1 MELIILGKQ
10 VGTKISLLSAEK
22 IALRRYFFRKENL
35 DEYRLNNFIL
45 DKLLVLCY
53 TVYTIKRKEVIKMA
67 TDYKSFTNAELS
79 KQIEKIQIELQRRRE
94 NIEKEQRWTEIRNIL
109 HNWFRDYG
117 EIIVDT
123 GFIPEITIN
132 KEDDYS
138 TIGEIHITYGE

>member
-1 MELIILGKQ
+1 MELITLGKQ
-10 VGTKISLLSAEK
+10 VEIKISLLSAEK
-22 IALRRYFFRKENL
+22 IALRRYFFIKENL
-35 DEYRLNNFIL
+35 DEFRLKYFIL

-53 TVYTIKRKEVIKMA
+53 TMYTVKRKEVIKMA

-117 EIIVDT
+117 EIIIDT
-123 GFIPEITIN
+123 GFIP
-132 KEDDYS
+132 
-138 TIGEIHITYGE
+138 

>member
-1 MELIILGKQ
+1 MESIILGKQ

-22 IALRRYFFRKENL
+22 IALRRYFFRKNL
-35 DEYRLNNFIL
+35 DELRLINFIL

-53 TVYTIKRKEVIKMA
+53 TMYTVKRKEVIKMT

-79 KQIEKIQIELQRRRE
+79 KQIEEIQAELQRM
-94 NIEKEQRWTEIRNIL
+94 IEDSEKKQRWTEVCNIL
-109 HNWFRDYG
+109 HNWFQDYG

-138 TIGEIHITYGE
+138 TIGEIHITYGD

>member
-1 MELIILGKQ
+1 MELITLGKQ
-10 VGTKISLLSAEK
+10 VEIKILLLSAEK

-35 DEYRLNNFIL
+35 DEFRLKYLIL

-53 TVYTIKRKEVIKMA
+53 TMYTVKRKEVIKMV
-67 TDYKSFTNAELS
+67 TDYKSFTNAELLE
-79 KQIEKIQIELQRRRE
+79 QIEEMRTELQRRE
-94 NIEKEQRWTEIRNIL
+94 NTEKEQRWTEIRNIL

-117 EIIVDT
+117 EIVVDT

-138 TIGEIHITYGE
+138 TIGEIHIIYGE

>member
-1 MELIILGKQ
+1 MELITLGKQ
-10 VGTKISLLSAEK
+10 VEIKILLLSAEK

-35 DEYRLNNFIL
+35 DEVRLKYFIL

-53 TVYTIKRKEVIKMA
+53 TMYTVKRKEVIKM
-67 TDYKSFTNAELS
+67 TSDYKPFTNAELS

-117 EIIVDT
+117 EIVVDT

-138 TIGEIHITYGE
+138 TIGEIHITYVE

>member
-1 MELIILGKQ
+1 MGLIALGKQ
-10 VGTKISLLSAEK
+10 VEIKILLLSAEK

-35 DEYRLNNFIL
+35 DELRLNNFIL

-53 TVYTIKRKEVIKMA
+53 TMYTVKGKEVIKMA
-67 TDYKSFTNAELS
+67 TDYKSFTNAELLE
-79 KQIEKIQIELQRRRE
+79 QIEEMRTELQRRE
-94 NIEKEQRWTEIRNIL
+94 NTEKEQRWTEVRNIL

>member
-1 MELIILGKQ
+1 ME
-10 VGTKISLLSAEK
+10 TKISLLSAEK
-22 IALRRYFFRKENL
+22 IALRRYFFRKEKL
-35 DEYRLNNFIL
+35 DEVRLKYFIL

-53 TVYTIKRKEVIKMA
+53 TMYTVKRKEVIKMA
-67 TDYKSFTNAELS
+67 SDYKPFTNAELS

-94 NIEKEQRWTEIRNIL
+94 NAEKEQRWTEIRNIL

-117 EIIVDT
+117 EIVVDT

>member
-1 MELIILGKQ
+1 MEIKIL
-10 VGTKISLLSAEK
+10 LLSAEK

-35 DEYRLNNFIL
+35 DEHRLNNFIL

-79 KQIEKIQIELQRRRE
+79 EQIEKMRAELQRRE
-94 NIEKEQRWTEIRNIL
+94 NIEKEQRWEEVCNIL
-109 HNWFRDYG
+109 HKWFRDYG
-117 EIIVDT
+117 EITIDT
-123 GFIPEITIN
+123 SFIPEISIN

-138 TIGEIHITYGE
+138 IIGEIHIIYGE

>member
-1 MELIILGKQ
+1 MGLIILGKQ
-10 VGTKISLLSAEK
+10 VEIKISLLSAEK

-35 DEYRLNNFIL
+35 DEVRLKYFIL

-53 TVYTIKRKEVIKMA
+53 TMYTVKRKEVIKMA
-67 TDYKSFTNAELS
+67 SDYKPFTNAELS
-79 KQIEKIQIELQRRRE
+79 KRIEKIQIELQRRRE

-117 EIIVDT
+117 EIIIDT

-138 TIGEIHITYGE
+138 TIGEIHITYEE

>member
-1 MELIILGKQ
+1 MELITLGKQ
-10 VGTKISLLSAEK
+10 VEIKILLLSAEK

-35 DEYRLNNFIL
+35 DEFRLKYLIL

-53 TVYTIKRKEVIKMA
+53 TMYTVKRKEVIKMV

-79 KQIEKIQIELQRRRE
+79 KQIEEMRTELQRRE
-94 NIEKEQRWTEIRNIL
+94 NTEKEQRWTEIRNIL

-117 EIIVDT
+117 EIVVDT

-138 TIGEIHITYGE
+138 TIGEIHIIYGE

>member
-1 MELIILGKQ
+1 MELITLGKQ
-10 VGTKISLLSAEK
+10 VEIKILLLSAEK

-35 DEYRLNNFIL
+35 DEVRLKYFIL

-53 TVYTIKRKEVIKMA
+53 TMYTVKRKEVIKMA
-67 TDYKSFTNAELS
+67 SDYKPFTNAELS

-117 EIIVDT
+117 EIVVDT

-138 TIGEIHITYGE
+138 TIGEIHITYVE

>member
-1 MELIILGKQ
+1 M
-10 VGTKISLLSAEK
+10 
-22 IALRRYFFRKENL
+22 
-35 DEYRLNNFIL
+35 
-45 DKLLVLCY
+45 Y
-53 TVYTIKRKEVIKMA
+53 TVKRKEVIKMA

-79 KQIEKIQIELQRRRE
+79 EQIEKIQIELQRRRE

-109 HNWFRDYG
+109 YNWFRDYG

-138 TIGEIHITYGE
+138 TIGEIHITYGD

>member
-1 MELIILGKQ
+1 M
-10 VGTKISLLSAEK
+10 GTKISLLSAEK
-22 IALRRYFFRKENL
+22 IALRRYFSRKENL
-35 DEYRLNNFIL
+35 DEVRLKYFIL

-53 TVYTIKRKEVIKMA
+53 TMYTVKRKEVIKMA
-67 TDYKSFTNAELS
+67 SDYKPFTNAELS

-109 HNWFRDYG
+109 HNWFQDYG
-117 EIIVDT
+117 EIIIDT

-138 TIGEIHITYGE
+138 TIGEIHITYEE

>member
-1 MELIILGKQ
+1 M
-10 VGTKISLLSAEK
+10 GTKISLLSAEK
-22 IALRRYFFRKENL
+22 IALRRYFFRKNL
-35 DEYRLNNFIL
+35 DELRLINFIL

-53 TVYTIKRKEVIKMA
+53 TMYTVKRKEVIKMT

-79 KQIEKIQIELQRRRE
+79 KQIEEIQAELQRM
-94 NIEKEQRWTEIRNIL
+94 IEDSEKKQRWTEVCNIL
-109 HNWFRDYG
+109 HNWFQDYG

-138 TIGEIHITYGE
+138 TIGEIHITYGD

>member
-1 MELIILGKQ
+1 MGLIILGKQ
-10 VGTKISLLSAEK
+10 VEIKISLLSAEK

-35 DEYRLNNFIL
+35 DEVRLKYFIL

-53 TVYTIKRKEVIKMA
+53 TMYTVKRKEVIKMA
-67 TDYKSFTNAELS
+67 SDYKPFTNAELS

-117 EIIVDT
+117 EIIIDT

-132 KEDDYS
+132 KEGDYS